1 MAADMPAAYYG
12 RCEDSSELF
21 TNLKISRMES
31 YKKHLNQYD
40 VIKINMQEFLSMTHS
55 VDEMLSM
62 LGKYL
67 IFDLAESFE
76 QVRFWDKD
84 NLIQVMKDIFLG
96 AKRSFMIL
104 IDEWDCL
111 FREYQLDTD
120 AQKRYLDFLR
130 VELKDQEYINAI
142 STMNWNEV
150 IDSLERSKKLLE
162 ALWAMDSR

>member
-1 MAADMPAAYYG
+1 
-12 RCEDSSELF
+12 
-21 TNLKISRMES
+21 
-31 YKKHLNQYD
+31 
-40 VIKINMQEFLSMTHS
+40 
-55 VDEMLSM
+55 
-62 LGKYL
+62 
-67 IFDLAESFE
+67 
-76 QVRFWDKD
+76 
-84 NLIQVMKDIFLG
+84 
-96 AKRSFMIL
+96 MIL

-162 ALWAMDSR
+162 ALWTMDSR